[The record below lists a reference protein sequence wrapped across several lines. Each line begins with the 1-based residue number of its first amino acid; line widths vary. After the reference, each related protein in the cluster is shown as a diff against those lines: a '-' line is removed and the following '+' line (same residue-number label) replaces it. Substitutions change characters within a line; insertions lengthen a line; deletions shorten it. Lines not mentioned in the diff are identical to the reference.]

1 MDTLLHLA
9 KGPLF
14 AGTFAFM
21 FVGLVRH
28 VVMQSAQLATSVAR
42 LSYRRIGIRQ
52 NLKNIVRWL
61 IPVNHLYH
69 NRSLM
74 SISSFLFHVG
84 LLITPLF
91 LADHI
96 TLIGN
101 VIGFTWP
108 ALPAH
113 VADGLTLIV
122 IVAGLVLF
130 GVRVFDLGARQLS
143 SFVDYLLLIA
153 VLLPFVS
160 GFMAFHPAV
169 NPLAYRP
176 MLLIHMLSAELLF
189 VLIPITKLSH
199 CVLFLFLRFSSD
211 VFWKMPVGAGERVAR
226 ELHGEDARV

>member
-21 FVGLVRH
+21 IVGLARH
-28 VVMQSAQLATSVAR
+28 ILMQSAQLGMSVTR
-42 LSYRRIGIRQ
+42 LSYRKIGVLQ
-52 NLKNIVRWL
+52 NLKAIILWL
-61 IPVNHLYH
+61 IPVNHLYR

-74 SISSFLFHVG
+74 SISSFLFHAG

-91 LADHI
+91 VADHV
-96 TLIGN
+96 TLLGN
-101 VIGFTWP
+101 VLGFTWP
-108 ALPAH
+108 ALPAPG
-113 VADGLTLIV
+113 ADGLTLTV

-130 GVRVFDLGARQLS
+130 GVRSLEHGARQLS
-143 SFVDYLLLIA
+143 SFIDYFLLIA
-153 VLLPFVS
+153 VVTPFAT

-169 NPLAYRP
+169 NPFSYQP

-189 VLIPITKLSH
+189 VLIPMTKLSH
-199 CVLFLFLRFSSD
+199 CVLFPFLRFSSE